1 MDVPLTEMLASLRE
15 GQSGLDAE
23 VRPLLQAEA
32 PDWSMLERLRD
43 VADEYAG
50 RARVVRHM
58 MSKAG
63 AGADD
68 PDALEEVERL
78 CTYFE
83 RTAALIAQQTGDTDD
98 VPSMEDEAGQG

>member
-1 MDVPLTEMLASLRE
+1 
-15 GQSGLDAE
+15 
-23 VRPLLQAEA
+23 
-32 PDWSMLERLRD
+32 
-43 VADEYAG
+43 
-50 RARVVRHM
+50 M

-98 VPSMEDEAGQG
+98 VPSTNDEAGRG

>member
-15 GQSGLDAE
+15 GQSGLGAE
-23 VRPLLQAEA
+23 VQPLLQAEA

-63 AGADD
+63 ADD

-83 RTAALIAQQTGDTDD
+83 GTAALIAQQTGDTDD

>member
-1 MDVPLTEMLASLRE
+1 MDMLLAEMLASLRE
-15 GQSGLDAE
+15 GHRAIDAE
-23 VRPLLQAEA
+23 VQPLLQAEA
-32 PDWSMLERLRD
+32 PDWPMLERLRD

-98 VPSMEDEAGQG
+98 APSTNDEAGRA